1 MDLSHFAHQAKG
13 YLMPIGGAEDKIS
26 QRLVLNR
33 FVQRCGGSNAS
44 LVVIPTA
51 SSMSAESGSRYCKIF
66 SELGARHV
74 ECLNIQ
80 HRHEANDPAN
90 SALLDNASGVFLTGG
105 DQVRLV
111 AHLGGTLLGDKL
123 SACFASGLTVGGTS
137 AGASALSQHMIAY
150 GRSGAS
156 PSQRMVQLS
165 PGLGLTTRIT
175 IDQHFRQRDR
185 LGRLM
190 TAVAFNPSVIGMG
203 LDEDTAVVISPDNTC
218 EVIGSGSV
226 TVVDGSQLEYT
237 DIYSVKGH
245 GPIATLGM
253 KLHVLTSGYR
263 YHLESR
269 QPEPPM
275 QTTPVI
281 KQ

>member
-1 MDLSHFAHQAKG
+1 MELGHFSYPGKG

-26 QRLVLNR
+26 QRVVLNQ
-33 FVQRCGGSNAS
+33 FVKHCGGANANV
-44 LVVIPTA
+44 VVIPTA
-51 SSMSAESGSRYCKIF
+51 SSMAVESGSRYCKIF
-66 SELGARHV
+66 TELGVKQVRT
-74 ECLNIQ
+74 LNIQ
-80 HRHEANDPAN
+80 HRNEANDPAN

-111 AHLGGTLLGDKL
+111 SYLGGTLLGDKL
-123 SACFASGLTVGGTS
+123 SACFESGLTVGGTS
-137 AGASALSQHMIAY
+137 AGASALSLHMIAF
-150 GRSGAS
+150 GRSGTS
-156 PSQRMVQLS
+156 PSQRMVQLT
-165 PGLGLTTRIT
+165 PGLGLTARIT

-203 LDEDTAVVISPDNTC
+203 IDEDTAVVIGPDNIC
-218 EVIGSGSV
+218 EVIGSGCV

-237 DIYSVKGH
+237 DIYSVKRH

-263 YHLESR
+263 YHIDTR
-269 QPEPPM
+269 QPEPPL
-275 QTTPVI
+275 QPTPGI
-281 KQ
+281 TQ